1 MDTKIEAAPVVRN
14 ADGEYHH
21 PDMPLFYEGEE
32 ANYKAWLAAQG
43 LSMQMVWMESDAPAL
58 ADRHMEGDG
67 DPSAVTDW
75 QPNSPDG
82 EGWFVLAIFDTE
94 DGPVA
99 HFARR
104 WLAAGTTSGA

>member
-21 PDMPLFYEGEE
+21 PDMPLFYEGDET
-32 ANYKAWLAAQG
+32 NYKAWLDAQG
-43 LSMQMVWMESDAPAL
+43 LSMQMVWMEADGAP
-58 ADRHMEGDG
+58 
-67 DPSAVTDW
+67 SVVTDW
-75 QPNSPDG
+75 QPTSPDG
-82 EGWFVLAIFDTE
+82 DGWFVLAIFDTE

-104 WLAAGTTSGA
+104 WLAAE